1 VSPEPAKE
9 QTDVGFERL
18 LDAVLA
24 RIDREELIH
33 LTQELVRIPSVHR
46 PEEPDGNEARTARFL
61 ADYLDQAGFEV
72 QTEEVAPGR
81 PNVWAVW
88 EGDRP
93 GRTLLFEAHTDVVTE
108 GRARDWNHAPFG
120 AERMGL
126 CLRARGVRH
135 QGEPGGGSDSGACD
149 QGLQCTFSW

>member
-1 VSPEPAKE
+1 MSPEPAKE

-61 ADYLDQAGFEV
+61 ADYLEQAGFEV

-108 GRARDWNHAPFG
+108 GR
-120 AERMGL
+120 EGL
-126 CLRARGVRH
+126 EPRAVRGREDGIV
-135 QGEPGGGSDSGACD
+135 SSGAGRATPRGTWRR
-149 QGLQCTFSW
+149 Q